1 MYIPPF
7 VCGILATVF
16 VEVIALIIYGICIS
30 GKDKQYMKQPKK
42 LKLEYKLA
50 VCAYNLNPKHWM
62 LLKDGDVYI
71 TIINKQTGKIKVID
85 KYARPKK
92 GDKR

>member
-1 MYIPPF
+1 
-7 VCGILATVF
+7 
-16 VEVIALIIYGICIS
+16 
-30 GKDKQYMKQPKK
+30 MKQPKK

-71 TIINKQTGKIKVID
+71 TIINKQTGNAKIID
-85 KYARPKK
+85 RYARPKK